1 MVKVT
6 ENKITII
13 DDITFETE
21 SGGAHYYLGQY
32 LADFQ
37 ASVSRI
43 MRDVGRRYC
52 LELTGRGLDVFVI
65 YVDAEGGEQKVR
77 FTNIRVDKVFQT
89 VASGDIPEQNKFMLN
104 QYFAFKGTAQIEANK
119 LGMFFKGGNM
129 MRFKRKI

>member
-43 MRDVGRRYC
+43 MRDVGGRYC

-65 YVDAEGGEQKVR
+65 YVDAEGKIIEDDDYAISDVAPRMVIDGEEWEEEMGR
-77 FTNIRVDKVFQT
+77 
-89 VASGDIPEQNKFMLN
+89 
-104 QYFAFKGTAQIEANK
+104 
-119 LGMFFKGGNM
+119 
-129 MRFKRKI
+129 

>member
-13 DDITFETE
+13 DDVTFETV

-32 LADFQ
+32 LKDYQ

-43 MRDVGRRYC
+43 MRDVGGRYC

-65 YVDAEGGEQKVR
+65 YIDAEGKPIEDDDHA
-77 FTNIRVDKVFQT
+77 ISD
-89 VASGDIPEQNKFMLN
+89 VAPRMIIDGDEWEKEM
-104 QYFAFKGTAQIEANK
+104 G
-119 LGMFFKGGNM
+119 
-129 MRFKRKI
+129 R

>member
-13 DDITFETE
+13 DDVTFETE
-21 SGGAHYYLGQY
+21 YGGAHYYLGQY

-43 MRDVGRRYC
+43 MRDVGGRYC

-65 YVDAEGGEQKVR
+65 YVDAEGKIIEDDDHAISDVAPRMVIDGEEWEKEMGR
-77 FTNIRVDKVFQT
+77 
-89 VASGDIPEQNKFMLN
+89 
-104 QYFAFKGTAQIEANK
+104 
-119 LGMFFKGGNM
+119 
-129 MRFKRKI
+129 

>member
-13 DDITFETE
+13 DDVAFETE

-32 LADFQ
+32 MKDYK

-43 MRDVGRRYC
+43 MRDVGGRYC

-65 YVDAEGGEQKVR
+65 YIDAEGRPIEDDDHAISDVAPRMVIDGE
-77 FTNIRVDKVFQT
+77 
-89 VASGDIPEQNKFMLN
+89 E
-104 QYFAFKGTAQIEANK
+104 
-119 LGMFFKGGNM
+119 
-129 MRFKRKI
+129 